1 MFKMR
6 YALVLGLAL
15 FGAPAFGATTA
26 ASIVGTW
33 VTTDGKGHIEIV
45 EKDGLF
51 SGKIAWLAEPNY
63 EVGESEGTAGTPK
76 VDYNNPAPELRKR
89 PILGLPLLHG
99 FAYAGENVWE
109 KGMIYDPE
117 NGKLYK
123 CKLTLISPNKL
134 EVRGFIG
141 FSLLGRTVV
150 WTRAPAK

>member
-1 MFKMR
+1 MR
-6 YALVLGLAL
+6 YVLAL
-15 FGAPAFGATTA
+15 CLALTCAQILSAATA
-26 ASIVGTW
+26 DSIVGTW
-33 VTTDGKGHIEIV
+33 VTTDGKGHVQIV
-45 EKDGLF
+45 KDGDTF
-51 SGKIAWLAEPNY
+51 SGKIVWLAEPNY
-63 EVGESEGTAGTPK
+63 TAGDSEGTVGTPK
-76 VDYNNPAPELRKR
+76 IDHNNPAPELRKR

-99 FAYAGENVWE
+99 FTYSGENVWE

-123 CKLTLISPNKL
+123 CKLTLISPNQL